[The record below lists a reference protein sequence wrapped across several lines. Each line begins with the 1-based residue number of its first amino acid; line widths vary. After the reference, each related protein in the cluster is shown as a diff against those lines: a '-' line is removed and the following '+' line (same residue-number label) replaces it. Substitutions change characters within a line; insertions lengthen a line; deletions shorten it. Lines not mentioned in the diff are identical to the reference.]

1 MLYFFLC
8 SFVSV
13 WSPKTGK
20 IVNKLEHDL
29 QDEQLAEVVCFDDRV
44 VTVTNAGSL
53 TFWDLSKS
61 QPERIEQISVSNFQ
75 KLVSFLFKLCFNYW
89 SIANNFWLL
98 VVDYWFLSYSLVLRI
113 NSFPTFQFPFF
124 FSSFLLLC
132 YFSQIIFDVILFN
145 QK

>member
-1 MLYFFLC
+1 M
-8 SFVSV
+8 SV

-53 TFWDLSKS
+53 TFWDISKS

-75 KLVSFLFKLCFNYW
+75 KLVSFLSRVLIIDQLLINNY
-89 SIANNFWLL
+89 
-98 VVDYWFLSYSLVLRI
+98 
-113 NSFPTFQFPFF
+113 
-124 FSSFLLLC
+124 
-132 YFSQIIFDVILFN
+132 
-145 QK
+145 